1 MWNKPLTYKK
11 HSMKHNK
18 ISRPAIIV
26 FFIFLS
32 FASFSQTDT
41 SIIKF
46 KNPASVAAPKGYS
59 HAAII
64 DLGNCQMIILSG
76 QVPLDSKGNLVGQG
90 DLGKQAEQV
99 FLNIKNILSELGG
112 TMDNVVKLGVFM
124 TDASQIQIFRDVRNK
139 FVNIKAP
146 PASTLVQVGK
156 LFRDDVFIE
165 VEATAIIPKK

>member
-1 MWNKPLTYKK
+1 
-11 HSMKHNK
+11 MKQIK
-18 ISRPAIIV
+18 ICRKAVFII
-26 FFIFLS
+26 FIFLS
-32 FASFSQTDT
+32 CTSFSQTDT

-64 DLGNCQMIILSG
+64 DLGNCQMIVLSG

-99 FLNIKNILSELGG
+99 FLNIKNILSDLGG
-112 TMDNVVKLGVFM
+112 TMDNVVKLGIFV
-124 TDASQIQIFRDVRNK
+124 TDVSQIQTFRDTRNK
-139 FVNIKAP
+139 FINIKNP
-146 PASTLVQVGK
+146 PASTLVQVSK
-156 LFRDDVFIE
+156 LFRDDVLLE